1 MLPRVAALPKEN
13 AMRTDTVPLHPF
25 AMLLDPEA
33 TLAAIQRS
41 ERLSRIQGRICRP
54 LDRPAPGAADPRA
67 TPGDGPSDFGALDEA
82 H

>member
-1 MLPRVAALPKEN
+1 
-13 AMRTDTVPLHPF
+13 MRTDTVPLNPF

-41 ERLSRIQGRICRP
+41 ERLSGIQGRICRP
-54 LDRPAPGAADPRA
+54 LDRPAPASADQHGGA
-67 TPGDGPSDFGALDEA
+67 GDGPSDFATLDEA